1 MTAVLQAQREALDLA
16 SPVQLRGTVSEIVGL
31 AVHAVDFNAPTGS
44 LARIMPQSGRGPGV
58 RAEVVGF
65 DRHKSVLMLLG
76 PTQGIGRGDRVV
88 SEQVVPIFR
97 VGAGLIGRV
106 LDGLGEPIDGK
117 GAIPHAHFQPLLAA
131 SVDALQRP
139 RIDQPLAVGVRAID
153 AMTPIGRG
161 QRVGIFA
168 SPGLGKSTLLGMMAR
183 HTDADVS
190 VIALIGERGREVRE
204 FIDGHLA
211 DEGLSRSVVVCATS
225 DEPAVKR
232 LRAAQVALAVAEF
245 FRDQGKDVLLIMDS
259 LTRFCQAQRQVGLAA
274 GEPPTTRGYPPSVFS
289 LLPLLL
295 ERCGRTTRGSITG
308 FFAVLTEGDELND
321 PVADAARGVLDG
333 HISLSRRLAEQG
345 HWPAIDVLASVSR
358 VADEVTAREH
368 TAARARVVRLLSAY
382 RDVEDLLN
390 IGAYASGSNTD
401 FDLAIAAKP
410 AIDQLL
416 QQGRHEVKGAADFA
430 RTSEQLIALIRQ
442 LDALRAKLPGGKAQR
457 PVGPR

>member
-1 MTAVLQAQREALDLA
+1 MSAVLQAQRDALDLA
-16 SPVQLRGTVSEIVGL
+16 SPVQVRGTVSEIVGL

-44 LARIMPQSGRGPGV
+44 LARIVPHGGRGPTML
-58 RAEVVGF
+58 AEVVGF
-65 DRHKSVLMLLG
+65 DRDKSVLMLLDNAH
-76 PTQGIGRGDRVV
+76 GIRRGDRVV
-88 SEQVVPIFR
+88 SEQIVPVLR
-97 VGAGLIGRV
+97 VGDGLIGRV
-106 LDGLGEPIDGK
+106 LDGLGQPGDG
-117 GAIPHAHFQPLLAA
+117 GGPVADAHLRPLLAMP
-131 SVDALQRP
+131 VDPLKRP

-161 QRVGIFA
+161 QRIGIFA

-211 DEGLSRSVVVCATS
+211 GEGLARSVVVCATS

-289 LLPLLL
+289 MLPLLL
-295 ERCGRTTRGSITG
+295 ERCGRTPRGSITG

-358 VADEVTAREH
+358 VADEVTSREH
-368 TAARARVVRLLSAY
+368 TAARARVVRMLSAY

-390 IGAYASGSNTD
+390 IGAYAGGSNGD

-430 RTSEQLIALIRQ
+430 RTGEQLLALTRQ
-442 LDALRAKLPGGKAQR
+442 LDAIRTKLPGSRAQR